1 MNPDAVKAAGISAEE
16 AQASIE
22 QAVIALNQKL
32 PVYSQIS
39 RCEMRREQFE
49 KTPKLSIKR
58 FMYN

>member
-1 MNPDAVKAAGISAEE
+1 MKAVGIAADKAQEV
-16 AQASIE
+16 IE
-22 QAVIALNQKL
+22 TSVFALNAKL

-39 RCEMRREQFE
+39 RCELRREPFE